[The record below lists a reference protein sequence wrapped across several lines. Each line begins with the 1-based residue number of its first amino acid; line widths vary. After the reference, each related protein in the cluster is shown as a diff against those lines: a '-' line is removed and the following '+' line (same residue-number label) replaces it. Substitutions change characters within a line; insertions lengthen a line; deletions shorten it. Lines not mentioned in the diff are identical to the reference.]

1 MEGKEGL
8 KRGALQFG
16 REVPAN
22 SGLPGDKIRVC
33 LGVRKPPCVVV

>member
-16 REVPAN
+16 REVPA
-22 SGLPGDKIRVC
+22 LPGDKIRVASVLVALC
-33 LGVRKPPCVVV
+33 CCCA